1 MKTLKSHEIIPYIFA
16 LGLAGIPMFQM
27 QSLADPTLLSRQI
40 YIGFLLLMGLI
51 IHHSNANEASIILPK
66 PIIYLTIIW
75 LACALFGA
83 FYAKNIEETWYTS
96 SKIILYISAIWLVYG
111 MLQRNSITLKHISSG
126 ITLASLISLVLLIL
140 EMLNKHQ
147 AGTQLWEQKNLYAIQ
162 SVFGHKNL
170 YASFQLLCLP
180 FIFYFT
186 QSKHF
191 LTKGLA
197 ISVFV
202 LTLLSIG
209 LIQTKSVML
218 GITLSVAIIIPLASV
233 YVWEGEKSKYRLV
246 LALYVL
252 LIMAASI
259 LIYLK
264 QEKFTLLLNND
275 TLKERILLWKNTFK
289 MIQEYFPFGVG
300 AGNWQIYFPKY
311 GLQDFM
317 QTNYLISDGYTTFQR
332 PHSDFL
338 WVLSELGLLGFATYL
353 GLFIYVFFK
362 GINTLRNTQLYH
374 QKIFLLVVLA
384 TFIAYVF
391 VAMVDFPL
399 ERNEHQLLLA
409 LIFCILLG
417 SDQNRN
423 AVISNKNK
431 LVSIALACFISI
443 TIGYSLNRA
452 KDEKHSKKMIQ
463 AHAQGNWN
471 LIAAEASKINKK
483 LYTIDNFSIPIAW
496 YQGIAQYGMN
506 NPALAKKYFE
516 EAYQT
521 NPYQVHVLNN
531 MAGMQEQAG
540 NHELAIKL
548 YDELLA
554 ISPTQPD
561 AILNKSAVLY
571 NQKKYATAMA
581 CLYQFKHDVSNIQY
595 IQFLKA
601 IGFAYLKQELE
612 KDHSPANPLALK
624 SIADP
629 DFIVFYFKW
638 NKEKKHL
645 FSDLKWPN

>member
-1 MKTLKSHEIIPYIFA
+1 MKTIKSHEIIPYIFA
-16 LGLAGIPMFQM
+16 LGLAGIPLFQM

-51 IHHSNANEASIILPK
+51 IHQANANEASISLPK
-66 PIIYLTIIW
+66 PVIYLSITW
-75 LACALFGA
+75 LASALFGA
-83 FYAKNIEETWYTS
+83 FYAKNIQETWYTS
-96 SKIILYISAIWLVYG
+96 SKIILYISAIWLSYG
-111 MLQRNSITLKHISSG
+111 MLQRGSITLKHISIG
-126 ITLASLISLVLLIL
+126 ITLASLISLVLLII
-140 EMLNKHQ
+140 EMLNKYH

-209 LIQTKSVML
+209 LIQTKSVIL
-218 GITLSVAIIIPLASV
+218 GITLSVAIVIPLASV
-233 YVWEGEKSKYRLV
+233 YVWEREKSKYKIV
-246 LALYVL
+246 IALYVL
-252 LIMAASI
+252 LIIVTSI

-275 TLKERILLWKNTFK
+275 TLKERLLLWKNTFK

-338 WVLSELGLLGFATYL
+338 WILSELGILGLAAYL
-353 GLFIYVFFK
+353 GLFIYVFLK
-362 GINTLRNTQLYH
+362 GINTLRNTQIYH
-374 QKIFLLVVLA
+374 QKIFLLVVLTA
-384 TFIAYVF
+384 FIAYVF

-399 ERNEHQLLLA
+399 ERNEHQLLVA

-417 SDQNRN
+417 SDHNKN
-423 AVISNKNK
+423 AIFSNKTRFV
-431 LVSIALACFISI
+431 LPALACFISI
-443 TIGYSLNRA
+443 TIAYSLNRA
-452 KDEKHSKKMIQ
+452 IDEKHSKKMIQ

-471 LIAAEASKINKK
+471 MIATEAGKINKK

-506 NPALAKKYFE
+506 NPERAKKYFE
-516 EAYQT
+516 VAYQI
-521 NPYQVHVLNN
+521 NPYQIHVLNN

-540 NHELAIKL
+540 NHKMAIKF

-561 AILNKSAVLY
+561 AILNKSAVFY
-571 NQKKYATAMA
+571 NQKKYGPAMA
-581 CLYQFKHDVSNIQY
+581 CLYQFKHDVSNLQY
-595 IQFLKA
+595 IQFLKT
-601 IGFAYLKQELE
+601 IGFAFLKEELE
-612 KDHSPANPLALK
+612 KQNTPSNQLALK
-624 SIADP
+624 SIANP
-629 DFIVFYFKW
+629 DFVVFYFKW
-638 NKEKKHL
+638 NKEKKYP
-645 FSDLKWPN
+645 FSELKWPN